1 MNEKLKKN
9 LVIGIVGIGIIAAG
23 GWGWNRYLRVSKVIR
38 TNPVLSRDLELLKG
52 ETAATPVE
60 GISVALHRLNSYR
73 LPEGKKAAMKRIADP
88 RPQVRGAVAEALAM
102 HPLEGD
108 VLEAESKLIHDSDE
122 SVRAAAIGAISHS
135 NDPKRTQYL
144 KEVLNDPK
152 AGQREIWIAH
162 AGLYLS
168 TQGQEKADHLRILN
182 EGLEKN
188 QKDPALYGFLIRLLV
203 RLSPSDGNAADAMEK
218 AYLSPVSP
226 KEMIPQI
233 YRYLARNRPEFL
245 KKRYLSD
252 VRSTFLPLKMTALN
266 SMMELCPADR
276 WTAIQAVMGDSSAD
290 AQVKTVA
297 TRIAGYLGGSVSA
310 KGVVQRASPA
320 ADRCEPKGSIAEK
333 GMAKPALK
341 SPLESTA
348 KASSMTGSHAPVK
361 THAKAKRK

>member
-1 MNEKLKKN
+1 MKKN
-9 LVIGIVGIGIIAAG
+9 VVAGIVGIVIFAAG

-38 TNPVLSRDLELLKG
+38 ANPVLSRDFELLKG
-52 ETAATPVE
+52 ETASTPIE

-122 SVRAAAIGAISHS
+122 SVRVAAIGAISHS
-135 NDPKRTQYL
+135 NDPKKTNYL
-144 KEVLNDPK
+144 KDVLNDQK
-152 AGQREIWIAH
+152 SGQKEIWIAH

-168 TQGQEKADHLRILN
+168 TQGQEKAEHLRILN
-182 EGLEKN
+182 EGIDEN
-188 QKDPALYGFLIRLLV
+188 QKDPVLYGFLIRLMV
-203 RLSPSDGNAADAMEK
+203 RLSPSDGSAADALEK
-218 AYLSPVSP
+218 AFLSSVTP

-233 YRYLARNRPEFL
+233 YRYLARNRAEFL
-245 KKRYLSD
+245 KKRYLTD
-252 VRSTFLPLKMTALN
+252 VRSSFLPLKMTALN
-266 SMMELCPADR
+266 SLMELCPADR
-276 WTAIQAVMGDSSAD
+276 WAAIQAVMGDSSSD

-310 KGVVQRASPA
+310 TGVVQRASPA
-320 ADRCEPKGSIAEK
+320 ADRCEPKGGAGEK
-333 GMAKPALK
+333 GVAKSAVK
-341 SPLESTA
+341 SSVNSVA
-348 KASSMTGSHAPVK
+348 KVGSNSDSHAPGK